1 MSHISSTVCDAP
13 NCNQVKG
20 STNHWWRVRKSVGG
34 QFVVSPFSDPE
45 AGTDLHI
52 CSSNCLHKM
61 METWIEGFMP
71 KVEVGFDHK
80 ADSERVKKMIEEDE
94 RLNRYY
100 NSPA

>member
-1 MSHISSTVCDAP
+1 M
-13 NCNQVKG
+13 
-20 STNHWWRVRKSVGG
+20 
-34 QFVVSPFSDPE
+34 VSPFSDPE

-80 ADSERVKKMIEEDE
+80 ADSERVKKMIE
-94 RLNRYY
+94 
-100 NSPA
+100 